1 MTETI
6 IFKKELEC
14 YYQYMIDRFEKGY
27 KYLEA
32 NPDDKKAQELYNNI
46 IQEIKIIESLRA
58 FYKGL

>member
-1 MTETI
+1 MTEAI

-14 YYQYMIDRFEKGY
+14 YYQHMIDRFEKGY

-32 NPDDKKAQELYNNI
+32 NPDNKKAQELYDNI